1 MNLYREIFQT
11 TLRLIYMLSVVFLVT
26 SLIRIA
32 LNLTTAV
39 SELSTIIMSL
49 FIQLN
54 AIFYFLMKRGENGG
68 AKK

>member
-1 MNLYREIFQT
+1 
-11 TLRLIYMLSVVFLVT
+11 MLSVVFLVT